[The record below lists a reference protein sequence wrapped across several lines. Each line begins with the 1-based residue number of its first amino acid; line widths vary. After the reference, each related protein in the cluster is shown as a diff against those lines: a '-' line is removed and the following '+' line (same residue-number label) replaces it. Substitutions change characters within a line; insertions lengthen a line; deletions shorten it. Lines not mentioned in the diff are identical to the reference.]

1 MHASALCNHFLVLKV
16 GFATSSLLVK
26 RFAFIILQLTRLS
39 VMQIIIKFNVFSLQH
54 MFSAA
59 NKTKQ
64 LHFNLFTTNSNQ
76 PLVLRCCPGGF
87 STFVAPFLGLMS
99 FSIIITSPLRRGID
113 LKRKSSIPL
122 TLLGSPT

>member
-1 MHASALCNHFLVLKV
+1 ME
-16 GFATSSLLVK
+16 
-26 RFAFIILQLTRLS
+26 
-39 VMQIIIKFNVFSLQH
+39 IIIKFNVFSLQH
-54 MFSAA
+54 MLSAA

-76 PLVLRCCPGGF
+76 PLVIRCCPGGF

-122 TLLGSPT
+122 TLLAKLAVRLAQSAVRLAQSAVRLA